1 MDWVLLGIPV
11 GIILLYLGSDW
22 MVKGAKGLALRLGV
36 APFIVGLTVVAFG
49 SSAPEAI
56 TSVVSTDSPSIILG
70 NVIGSNIANV
80 GLAIGLAAI
89 LSPLGA
95 KYTSMRFEV
104 IMMVVSCLIVMAM
117 ASFGYIGLIDG
128 IILVAAIFVFVIIT
142 YWLKKDDKES
152 QESYSQDVSDDDK
165 KRSYPVL
172 IALTAIGLVMLYFG
186 AEFFIDGAKEL
197 AHMVGMSDMMVGLIV
212 VAIGTSLPEL
222 CICLMAS
229 YRGEND
235 LAISN
240 IVGSIIFNCFFVLG
254 IGACL
259 VDVPVSDVALWFH
272 IPVMILMAAL
282 MFAFIYLRNGIS
294 RKTGVF
300 LVAVY
305 MAYIA
310 VMVIDPSM
318 AI

>member
-1 MDWVLLGIPV
+1 MDWVILGIPI
-11 GIILLYLGSDW
+11 GIVLLYLGSDW

-56 TSVVSTDSPSIILG
+56 TSVVSSDSPSIILG

-80 GLAIGLAAI
+80 GLAIGLSAL

-95 KYTSMRFEV
+95 KYATMRFEV
-104 IMMVVSCLIVMAM
+104 IMMVVACLIVMVM
-117 ASFGYIGLIDG
+117 AAFGAIGLFDG
-128 IILVAAIFVFVIIT
+128 IVLVAAILVFVIST
-142 YWLKKDDKES
+142 YLLKRKDGDS
-152 QESYSQDVSDDDK
+152 QENYTKEVGEGES
-165 KRSYPVL
+165 RSYPLL
-172 IALTAIGLVMLYFG
+172 IALTAIGLVLLYFG

-229 YRGEND
+229 YRKEND

-259 VDVPVSDVALWFH
+259 VDVPVSDVALFFH
-272 IPVMILMAAL
+272 IPVMTLMAAL
-282 MFAFIYLRNGIS
+282 MFLFIYLRNGIS
-294 RKTGVF
+294 RVTGLLF
-300 LVAVY
+300 VAIYVVY
-305 MAYIA
+305 ISMM
-310 VMVIDPSM
+310 VMDPSL

>member
-1 MDWVLLGIPV
+1 MDWIILGIPV

-56 TSVVSTDSPSIILG
+56 TSIVSTDSPSIILG

-80 GLAIGLAAI
+80 GLAIGLSAI

-95 KYTSMRFEV
+95 KYMSMRLEV
-104 IMMVVSCLIVMAM
+104 IMMVVSCIIVFVMGLTKVIGLFEGIVLVMAI
-117 ASFGYIGLIDG
+117 F
-128 IILVAAIFVFVIIT
+128 IFVILT
-142 YWLKKDDKES
+142 YLLKRNDKDS
-152 QESYSQDVSDDDK
+152 QESYVQDVEEDGK
-165 KRSYPVL
+165 GRSYPVL
-172 IALTAIGLVMLYFG
+172 ILMTALGLVLLYFG

-197 AHMVGMSDMMVGLIV
+197 AHTIGMSDMMVGLIV

-259 VDVPVSDVALWFH
+259 VDVPVSDVALYFH
-272 IPVMILMAAL
+272 IPVMILMSAL
-282 MFAFIYLRNGIS
+282 MFAFVYLRNGIS
-294 RKTGVF
+294 RVTGALFVGIYF
-300 LVAVY
+300 V
-305 MAYIA
+305 YIA
-310 VMVIDPSM
+310 TMVIDPSL

>member
-1 MDWVLLGIPV
+1 MDWIILGIPI
-11 GIILLYLGSDW
+11 GIVLLYLGSDW

-36 APFIVGLTVVAFG
+36 APFVVGLTVVAFG

-56 TSVVSTDSPSIILG
+56 TSIVSTDSPSIILG

-95 KYTSMRFEV
+95 KYASMRFEV
-104 IMMVVSCLIVMAM
+104 IMMVVSCVIVTIMA
-117 ASFGYIGLIDG
+117 AADFIGFIDG
-128 IILVAAIFVFVIIT
+128 IILVAAIFLFVIMT
-142 YWLKKDDKES
+142 YWLKKDNKES
-152 QESYSQDVSDDDK
+152 QDSYSQEVGDEDG

-172 IALTAIGLVMLYFG
+172 IALTLVGLVLLYFG

-197 AHMVGMSDMMVGLIV
+197 ASMVGMSDMMVGLIV

-235 LAISN
+235 LAVSN

-259 VDVPVSDVALWFH
+259 VDVPVSDVAFAFH
-272 IPVMILMAAL
+272 MPMMILMAAI
-282 MFAFIYLRNGIS
+282 MFALIYFRNRIS
-294 RKTGVF
+294 RLAGVF
-300 LVAVY
+300 LVAIYV
-305 MAYIA
+305 AYIA